1 MKRCP
6 PVARIVRRLGGLL
19 GLVMVGC
26 MPLGYAYPKV
36 SYIPP
41 GTVGPAPRKEV
52 RAFRVDITDDD
63 NSLDFTEKDSYV
75 LSRLPLHSDGS
86 YDPQTKVAVDYGFL
100 LFGMADVI
108 DAARHHTILVR
119 LYRPGYHTVEIEP
132 WKTNERIQWVEA
144 PKVIEQ
150 EQAIDDLV
158 STWKTTP
165 ERLQNKAAYEGFVPP
180 RDPIVFR
187 YLAPGS
193 TSEEHRHALLFAAAE
208 YSRLLPDASDDPETK
223 ARLQA
228 KATALREMAAK

>member
-1 MKRCP
+1 M
-6 PVARIVRRLGGLL
+6 AHRLCGLFGLL
-19 GLVMVGC
+19 LVGC
-26 MPLGYAYPKV
+26 MPLGYAYPTV

-41 GTVGPAPRKEV
+41 GTVGAARDEV
-52 RAFRVDITDDD
+52 HAFRVDVTDDD
-63 NSLDFTEKDSYV
+63 NCLEITEKDHYE

-86 YDPQTKVAVDYGFL
+86 YDPQTKVGVDYGCIL
-100 LFGMADVI
+100 YCMANVYDT
-108 DAARHHTILVR
+108 ATHHTMLVR

-132 WKTNERIQWVEA
+132 WQEQERVQWVEA
-144 PKVIEQ
+144 TKVEEQ

-165 ERLQNKAAYEGFVPP
+165 QRLQNQAAFEGFVPP

-187 YLAPGS
+187 YLAPGT
-193 TSEEHRHALLFAAAE
+193 TSEEHRDALLFAAAE
-208 YSRLLPDASDDPETK
+208 YSRLLLDAKDADTK